1 VAGRVLLT
9 GATGFVGSHLARAFV
24 EAGYRVLCSAR
35 ATSDLSAL
43 DGLPVELV
51 TLDLAHAGEIPV
63 RLVRDVEIVVHA
75 AGSTRARRAGDYLA
89 VNAQATRQLAEAA
102 AAADV
107 RRFVLISSLAARG
120 PDASS
125 HDGRDRPASAYGR
138 SKAAAEDYLRGF
150 GDRMETVALRL
161 AAVYGPRDTDFLPLI
176 KLARSGWLV
185 IPNDRLRLQPVYAED
200 VARAVLAAAR
210 APAYAQ
216 VGFGPFP
223 VAERGTYTWPEVAQG
238 LGLALGRTVR
248 TLRLPAAVPVLAG
261 RLAQQAG
268 RLPGVVPVLDE
279 RRARDLAVNAWTCDV
294 TDTEEK
300 LGWQAEVP
308 LFDGLKRT
316 VNWYRRAGWLL

>member
-9 GATGFVGSHLARAFV
+9 GANGFVGSHVARAFV
-24 EAGYRVLCSAR
+24 ESGYRVRCGVR
-35 ATSDLSAL
+35 TTSDLSAL
-43 DGLPVELV
+43 DDLPVELV
-51 TLDLAHAGEIPV
+51 PLDLGHAGEISARV
-63 RLVRDVEIVVHA
+63 MRDVENVVHA
-75 AGSTRARRAGDYLA
+75 AGTTRARRAGDYHTL
-89 VNAQATRQLAEAA
+89 NAEATRRLAEAA

-138 SKAAAEDYLRGF
+138 SKAAAEAYLRGF
-150 GDRMETVALRL
+150 GDRMETVALRP
-161 AAVYGPRDTDFLPLI
+161 AGVYGPRDTDFLPLI

-200 VARAVLAAAR
+200 VANAVLAATR
-210 APAYAQ
+210 VPAYAP

-223 VAERGTYTWPEVAQG
+223 VAERGTYAWSEVAHG
-238 LGLALGRTVR
+238 LGRALGRSVR
-248 TLRLPAAVPVLAG
+248 TLRLPAAVLVLAG
-261 RLAQQAG
+261 RVAQQAG

-294 TDTEEK
+294 TDTEER
-300 LGWQAEVP
+300 LGWRAEVP
-308 LFDGLKRT
+308 LFDGLERT
-316 VNWYRRAGWLL
+316 VRWYQRAGWLV